1 MLFDS
6 MGLATINTMDID
18 DSLQLELSL
27 LRMNTS
33 YIEPYIYCFNNL
45 ESVKSVRILTNELM
59 TVLWNSISQNVR
71 IY

>member
-6 MGLATINTMDID
+6 MGLATIDTIDMD

-45 ESVKSVRILTNELM
+45 ESVKSVRIPQM
-59 TVLWNSISQNVR
+59 S
-71 IY
+71 